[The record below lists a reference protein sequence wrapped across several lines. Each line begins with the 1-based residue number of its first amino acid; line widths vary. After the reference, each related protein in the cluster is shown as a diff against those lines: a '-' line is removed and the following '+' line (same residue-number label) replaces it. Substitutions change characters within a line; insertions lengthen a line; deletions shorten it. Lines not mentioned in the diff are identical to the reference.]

1 MATLTINTSA
11 QSSTGT
17 TYVQNVAR
25 AARALFNALMTPHPG
40 ATAAARPAAAVRTK
54 AAARDEMSL
63 YRLYCLASPYDSIMP
78 NLAQELNA
86 MACRDDSEQ

>member
-1 MATLTINTSA
+1 MATLTINNPS
-11 QSSTGT
+11 QVSTGT
-17 TYVQNVAR
+17 TYAQNVVR
-25 AARALFNALMTPHPG
+25 AARALLEALLTPH
-40 ATAAARPAAAVRTK
+40 ASAYARPAPAVRSK
-54 AAARDEMSL
+54 AAARDDMSL